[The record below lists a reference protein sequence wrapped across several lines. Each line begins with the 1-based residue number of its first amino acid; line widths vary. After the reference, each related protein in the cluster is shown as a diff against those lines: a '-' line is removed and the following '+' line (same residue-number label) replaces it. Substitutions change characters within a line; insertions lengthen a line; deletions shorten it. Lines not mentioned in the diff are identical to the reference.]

1 MTEETK
7 NPNQIEDAQ
16 SQKIANQPEL
26 KDQDLD
32 EVAGGGTNM
41 PYKDWGKKT
50 ASSGRGGN

>member
-16 SQKIANQPEL
+16 SQKIANQQEL

-32 EVAGGGTNM
+32 EVAGGATNM
-41 PYKDWGKKT
+41 PHKDWGK
-50 ASSGRGGN
+50 AVNNSGVGN

>member
-16 SQKIANQPEL
+16 SSQKIANQPEL

-32 EVAGGGTNM
+32 EVAGGMTIPN
-41 PYKDWGKKT
+41 KQWK
-50 ASSGRGGN
+50 AVNNSGVGN